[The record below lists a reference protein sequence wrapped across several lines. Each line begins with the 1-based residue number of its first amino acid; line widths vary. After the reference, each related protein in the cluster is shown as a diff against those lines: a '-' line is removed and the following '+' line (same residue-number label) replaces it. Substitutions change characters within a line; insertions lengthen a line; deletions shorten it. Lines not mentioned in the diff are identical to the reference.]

1 MEDLVH
7 IHLDFT
13 VSTENFRFDASV
25 VLPFSKVAGVLTAE
39 TYRRWP
45 CYIPEK

>member
-25 VLPFSKVAGVLTAE
+25 VLPFSKVAGVLKYCGDISSMAE
-39 TYRRWP
+39 
-45 CYIPEK
+45 K